1 MVRLRGRQAQELDNL
16 HNCDNSAVRMIE
28 RITKKRHSTPMSKLT
43 NRAERG
49 CVERSNR
56 RWTGQ
61 ELRAAVDADK
71 AFWASPAGI
80 EARKRQGTPKPI
92 KRGIHPTVLAARLR
106 QLKA

>member
-1 MVRLRGRQAQELDNL
+1 MLHLKARL
-16 HNCDNSAVRMIE
+16 IE
-28 RITKKRHSTPMSKLT
+28 YGMTKSPT

-49 CVERSNR
+49 SIERSNR

-71 AFWASPAGI
+71 AFWASPEGI

-92 KRGIHPTVLAARLR
+92 KRGIHQSVLQARAR
-106 QLKA
+106 QLKP